1 MLRGQLERSGGGLA
15 FSGASELA
23 EAARSLLED
32 PAEADRM
39 GKAGRA
45 YVEANHRWDAVIDRL
60 ASLLVAASR

>member
-1 MLRGQLERSGGGLA
+1 
-15 FSGASELA
+15 
-23 EAARSLLED
+23 
-32 PAEADRM
+32 M